1 MKPFALFILLAS
13 SCLYIHY
20 ASAAAL
26 QDQLSAIAQAEN
38 EGQAQEKQKRD
49 ARREER
55 RLRINAERQR
65 KAQAAARENARRAKR
80 EAEIAADRNRDRN
93 YEDQLRTITLEN
105 QRLELEA
112 KAARV
117 KRENEFLDQ
126 DLKERAARTDA
137 IQSEADARRN
147 IASGS
152 KELLQSE
159 GKAREKEASNW
170 W

>member
-1 MKPFALFILLAS
+1 MKPVAFIFLLLS
-13 SCLYIHY
+13 SCLYAENINA
-20 ASAAAL
+20 ASM
-26 QDQLSAIAQAEN
+26 QEQLSAIAQAEN
-38 EGQAQEKQKRD
+38 EGMAQEKQQED
-49 ARREER
+49 AWREER
-55 RLRINAERQR
+55 RQRIDAARQR
-65 KAQAAARENARRAKR
+65 RAQAVARENARKAKR
-80 EAEIAADRNRDRN
+80 DAEIAADKKRDRE
-93 YEDQLRTITLEN
+93 YEDKLRAIELEK

-112 KAARV
+112 KTARV

-147 IASGS
+147 ISTGS

-159 GKAREKEASNW
+159 GKAREKEASSW